1 MLATSSSRIVTRGLM
16 LLYIASLA
24 CVFGIFVFAGF
35 EWTLP
40 IYLTLGYTAL
50 LFALLTVA
58 HLWTDWLNPLCL
70 ILFIGFLRF
79 SLVGFLLL
87 IGTEPE
93 IPIFELMRLDA
104 NHWLQGHSLA
114 VLGLLGVVIGWFFPA
129 RLPSFARL
137 LTRLRTRLSGAVIYA
152 GSAGMLLGF
161 LALIIFVW
169 INAAGVEVV
178 YTGAFRGTE
187 IQQGTGKFF
196 HLSLLLIASSVVLSA
211 YLIRTN
217 CSWRVALLPVT
228 IAMIVFWVLGGR
240 VRSFAPL
247 AAGLILLWYRRSTLM
262 VSFKTLLIGVS
273 VVPLLVLFLFAGQ
286 VYRGGSGIKGIVEEL
301 SITALLEYIQYSVWI
316 DLGQLHSLAGA
327 VAVGPGLLGGQTFS
341 YNLLWPLSD
350 FLKLSGRSGG
360 VFVVE
365 ELVGFVGS
373 RWGFHTT
380 LIGDAYLNFGTLGV
394 FVVTAIFGMILRILY
409 AEFRRGRVDPV
420 YYSLAL
426 IYSVR
431 IFFESIEKFGEGL
444 TVLVFA
450 FCVIKLSQTLFNI
463 GPDRDWANPTF
474 APPSL
479 HR

>member
-1 MLATSSSRIVTRGLM
+1 MHATSSSRIVTHGLM
-16 LLYIASLA
+16 PLYIASLA

-35 EWTLP
+35 EWTVP

-50 LFALLTVA
+50 LFALLTVT

-79 SLVGFLLL
+79 SLTGFLLL
-87 IGTEPE
+87 FGAEPGN
-93 IPIFELMRLDA
+93 PIFELMRLDA
-104 NHWLQGHSLA
+104 NHWLLGHSLA

-129 RLPSFARL
+129 RLPRFARI

-169 INAAGVEVV
+169 SNAAGVEVV

-187 IQQGTGKFF
+187 IREGTGKFF
-196 HLSLLLIASSVVLSA
+196 HFSLLLIASSVVLSA

-228 IAMIVFWVLGGR
+228 IAMMVFWVLGGR

-247 AAGLILLWYRRSTLM
+247 AAGLIVLWYRRSALK

-273 VVPLLVLFLFAGQ
+273 IVPLLVLFLFAGQ

-301 SITALLEYIQYSVWI
+301 SVTALLEYIQYSVWV

-327 VAVGPGLLGGQTFS
+327 IAVGPGLLGGQTFS

-350 FLKLSGRSGG
+350 FLNLSGRSGG

-365 ELVGFVGS
+365 ELIGFVS
-373 RWGFHTT
+373 SKWGFHTT
-380 LIGDAYLNFGTLGV
+380 LIGDAYLNFGTLAV

-426 IYSVR
+426 IYSIR

-463 GPDRDWANPTF
+463 GPDRGWANPTF
-474 APPSL
+474 VPPSL
-479 HR
+479 RR